1 MDKLQENKTNSN
13 KKKASFESNVF
24 WIFVLIIFICSMFSM
39 CSTQDTEE
47 QNEIV
52 RNIRD
57 GVYELFIANVYNK
70 ISNINYYT
78 DVQYK
83 IDSFEVEFN
92 NEISVDNAGIKFDIA
107 PTGGL
112 YETTWICFLDV
123 YNTTYPLFYMTVKF
137 SSSMQASKLSKGIYL
152 VDGK

>member
-1 MDKLQENKTNSN
+1 MYNNIEVIIMDKLQENKTNSN

-92 NEISVDNAGIKFDIA
+92 NEISVDNAGIKFAIV

-123 YNTTYPLFYMTVKF
+123 YNT
-137 SSSMQASKLSKGIYL
+137 AIYYFT
-152 VDGK
+152 

>member
-1 MDKLQENKTNSN
+1 
-13 KKKASFESNVF
+13 
-24 WIFVLIIFICSMFSM
+24 M
-39 CSTQDTEE
+39 CSTQDKEE

-83 IDSFEVEFN
+83 IDSFEVIFN

-123 YNTTYPLFYMTVKF
+123 YNTTYHYFT
-137 SSSMQASKLSKGIYL
+137 
-152 VDGK
+152 